1 MADGTP
7 FREAAE
13 LIEQARDSRYPT
25 DIFIS
30 PTSKQYAEINALLKR
45 ERGHQLDG
53 IAADCMRRAYTAA
66 ANLLRDYA
74 YEIEDA
80 D

>member
-13 LIEQARDSRYPT
+13 LLERARDDYYPT
-25 DIFIS
+25 DVFIP
-30 PTSKQYAEINALLKR
+30 PTSEQYAEVNALLKR

-53 IAADCMRRAYTAA
+53 IAADILRHGYSTAA
-66 ANLLRDYA
+66 RILREHAD
-74 YEIEDA
+74 EIEDI
-80 D
+80 

>member
-1 MADGTP
+1 MSTLGGWCMAAPG
-7 FREAAE
+7 
-13 LIEQARDSRYPT
+13 ARVPHVGCT
-25 DIFIS
+25 F
-30 PTSKQYAEINALLKR
+30 ALF
-45 ERGHQLDG
+45 
-53 IAADCMRRAYTAA
+53 AADCMRRAYTAA